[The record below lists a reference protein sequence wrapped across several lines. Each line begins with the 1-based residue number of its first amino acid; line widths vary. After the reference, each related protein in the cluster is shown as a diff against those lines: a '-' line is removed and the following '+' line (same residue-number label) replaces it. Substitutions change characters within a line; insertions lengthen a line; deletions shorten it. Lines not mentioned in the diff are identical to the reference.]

1 MGAGETRPL
10 PLSKGVL
17 SGVHSGNS
25 ASPFHSLL
33 SGGGCYCHYKLV
45 HATLVPMPAYVIYG
59 DSFLVSRRMKR
70 LEAESGASQLL
81 ESNRLR
87 FMADQVKL
95 PELIGVANTIPFLD
109 SRRLIVV
116 EGLLALAEPRTG
128 RGRSRGAS
136 LRTEDGHGGK
146 DARWSGWDGLPR
158 GLSGIPDTTVLIF
171 VDGAIRGN
179 NPLLNLLRPVAQIT
193 ALIAPLGE
201 ALARWIK
208 IVCQEKGASISP
220 AAIGSLVDLVGS
232 DLWTLDQE
240 LEKLSLFAAG
250 GTIDEVDVKEM
261 VAQVREANIFAAVDA
276 MLEGKAG
283 IAFTL
288 LLQLRQ
294 DGREVSNIIAMVQ
307 RQLRLL
313 ALARDLSEQGVSSRE
328 LGGRLGISTPFVL
341 VKTLERARRHTS
353 EAISWRYQKLLDAD
367 LAMKTGLLEPDL
379 ALELLV
385 GELVT

>member
-1 MGAGETRPL
+1 M
-10 PLSKGVL
+10 
-17 SGVHSGNS
+17 
-25 ASPFHSLL
+25 
-33 SGGGCYCHYKLV
+33 
-45 HATLVPMPAYVIYG
+45 
-59 DSFLVSRRMKR
+59 
-70 LEAESGASQLL
+70 
-81 ESNRLR
+81 
-87 FMADQVKL
+87 
-95 PELIGVANTIPFLD
+95 
-109 SRRLIVV
+109 
-116 EGLLALAEPRTG
+116 
-128 RGRSRGAS
+128 
-136 LRTEDGHGGK
+136 
-146 DARWSGWDGLPR
+146 
-158 GLSGIPDTTVLIF
+158 
-171 VDGAIRGN
+171 
-179 NPLLNLLRPVAQIT
+179 LRPVAQIT